1 MDTESAAPRRVAC
14 LDSCAEC
21 SADTR
26 DSTPLPAGARGPS
39 HCAADACARVLKFSK
54 SLSGIVVL
62 MRTVVKSGSAMVLI
76 ATFALLNCV
85 LFASLMMATADVG
98 EYKQDGDYAKQYT
111 SPPSHPALASQ
122 PHPSPHRRHI
132 PTPVRRRFQVFA
144 RGWINFCFLRDVGVL
159 VVVSADSRLTD
170 YSAARA
176 RSRSGQI
183 VAIATALVGTVR
195 APRPVS
201 GYTL

>member
-1 MDTESAAPRRVAC
+1 MRNVPLTHATPHPCLQVLGVLRIVRLTRV
-14 LDSCAEC
+14 L
-21 SADTR
+21 
-26 DSTPLPAGARGPS
+26 
-39 HCAADACARVLKFSK
+39 RVLKFSK

-159 VVVSADSRLTD
+159 VVVSADSHLPRLWYALGAAHD
-170 YSAARA
+170 PGSDHRDRNCSRRHGARA
-176 RSRSGQI
+176 QTRLRHTPYDPTREGRM
-183 VAIATALVGTVR
+183 VPL
-195 APRPVS
+195 
-201 GYTL
+201 